1 MPEEVDPAD
10 PSVRAE
16 IDLLNRVFQ
25 TLDEDKQI
33 VFLLH
38 EVEGMSMREVA
49 EAVQRPIK
57 TAFTRYYAARRA
69 LTRALG
75 EAT

>member
-1 MPEEVDPAD
+1 
-10 PSVRAE
+10 
-16 IDLLNRVFQ
+16 VFQ